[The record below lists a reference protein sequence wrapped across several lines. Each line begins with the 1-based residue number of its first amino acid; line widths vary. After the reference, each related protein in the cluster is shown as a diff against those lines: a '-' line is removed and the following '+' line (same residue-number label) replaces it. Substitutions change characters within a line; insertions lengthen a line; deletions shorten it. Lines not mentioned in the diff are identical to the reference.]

1 MLNREELFAAIG
13 EIDDELVLPV
23 LERLEEER
31 ERPRLRVTRKAVRV
45 ALIAAAIAAL
55 LAATAA
61 ASGVLGLKSRL
72 VPAETPAETA
82 DPRLPERRDH
92 ISLNGLAGSDEYLAC
107 SEWLSF
113 CDYYEEQMAR
123 ECFAAGKEAE
133 AWKDSFHSFAGN
145 QAEKDICRI
154 YGAWDETMFKRLLEI
169 SDRYDL
175 RLLTDITYA
184 PSQSYLFET
193 TGLSPY
199 IRGVEHYDYNLG
211 SFLFED
217 GSFKDESTL
226 SVNGEQYAYTLTC
239 IHAGVL
245 YPFSL
250 DIPAGAQCR
259 EWEHISPEGITLD
272 MALFDNE
279 GINDLKI
286 FCNSDDMYVTLSL
299 RWSGGTAE
307 EAYAR
312 AELLADCFDFAVL
325 CGE

>member
-23 LERLEEER
+23 LERLEGER
-31 ERPRLRVTRKAVRV
+31 ERPRLRVTRKAIRV
-45 ALIAAAIAAL
+45 ALIAAVIAAL
-55 LAATAA
+55 LAVTAM
-61 ASGVLGLKSRL
+61 ASEILGLKSRL
-72 VPAETPAETA
+72 VSSETGVESA
-82 DPRLPERRDH
+82 DPRLPVRRDH
-92 ISLNGLAGSDEYLAC
+92 ISLNGLAGSREYLAC

-113 CDYYEEQMAR
+113 CDYYEEQMAG
-123 ECFAAGKEAE
+123 ECLAAGKEAE

-154 YGAWDETMFKRLLEI
+154 YGAWDETMFKRLTEI

-184 PSQSYLFET
+184 PSQSYLFEAA
-193 TGLSPY
+193 GLSPY
-199 IRGVEHYDYNLG
+199 IRGVERYDYDLG

-226 SVNGEQYAYTLTC
+226 TVNGEQYAYTLTC
-239 IHAGVL
+239 IHTGVL

-259 EWEHISPEGITLD
+259 EWEHVSPEGITLD
-272 MALFDNE
+272 MALFENE

-325 CGE
+325 CGS

>member
-13 EIDDELVLPV
+13 EIGDELVLPV
-23 LERLEEER
+23 LERLDEER

-92 ISLNGLAGSDEYLAC
+92 ISLNGLAGSDEYLAS

-123 ECFAAGKEAE
+123 ECLAAGKEAE

-145 QAEKDICRI
+145 QAERDICRI

-245 YPFSL
+245 YPFAL

-259 EWEHISPEGITLD
+259 EWEHVSPEGITLD

>member
-23 LERLEEER
+23 LERMEGEG
-31 ERPRLRVTRKAVRV
+31 ERPRLRVTRKAIRV
-45 ALIAAAIAAL
+45 ALIAAVIAAL
-55 LAATAA
+55 LAVTAM
-61 ASGVLGLKSRL
+61 ASEILGLKSRL
-72 VPAETPAETA
+72 VSSETGVESA
-82 DPRLPERRDH
+82 DPRLPVRRDH
-92 ISLNGLAGSDEYLAC
+92 ISLNGLAGSREYLAC

-113 CDYYEEQMAR
+113 CDYYEEQMAG
-123 ECFAAGKEAE
+123 ECLAAGKEAE

-154 YGAWDETMFKRLLEI
+154 YGAWDETMFKRLVEI
-169 SDRYDL
+169 SRRYDL

-199 IRGVEHYDYNLG
+199 IRGVERYDYDLG

-239 IHAGVL
+239 IHTGVL

-250 DIPAGAQCR
+250 ELPTGAQCR
-259 EWEHISPEGITLD
+259 EWEHVSPEGITLD

-279 GINDLKI
+279 GSNNLII
-286 FCNSDDMYVTLSL
+286 FCNSEDMYVTLSL

>member
-23 LERLEEER
+23 LERLKEER

-72 VPAETPAETA
+72 VPAEAPAETA

-123 ECFAAGKEAE
+123 ECLAAGKEAE

-239 IHAGVL
+239 IHVGVL

>member
-23 LERLEEER
+23 LARLDEER
-31 ERPRLRVTRKAVRV
+31 ERPRLRMTRKALRV
-45 ALIAAAIAAL
+45 ALIAAVMAAL
-55 LAATAA
+55 LAVTAV

-92 ISLNGLAGSDEYLAC
+92 ISLNGLAGSNEYLAC

-123 ECFAAGKEAE
+123 ECLAAGKEAE
-133 AWKDSFHSFAGN
+133 AWKDSFHAFAQN
-145 QAEKDICRI
+145 QAERDICRI
-154 YGAWDETMFKRLLEI
+154 YGAWDETMFKRLNEI
-169 SDRYDL
+169 SQRYDL

-199 IRGVEHYDYNLG
+199 IRGVERYDYDLG

-239 IHAGVL
+239 IHTGVL

-250 DIPAGAQCR
+250 ELPTGAQCR
-259 EWEHISPEGITLD
+259 EWEHVSPEGITLD
-272 MALFDNE
+272 MALFENE
-279 GINDLKI
+279 GINELMI
-286 FCNSDDMYVTLSL
+286 FCNSEEMYVTLSL

-312 AELLADCFDFAVL
+312 AELLADCFDFFVL
-325 CGE
+325 CGD

>member
-23 LERLEEER
+23 LARLDEER
-31 ERPRLRVTRKAVRV
+31 ERPRLRMTRKALRV
-45 ALIAAAIAAL
+45 ALIAAVMAAL
-55 LAATAA
+55 LAVTAV

-92 ISLNGLAGSDEYLAC
+92 ISLNGLAGSNEYLAC

-113 CDYYEEQMAR
+113 CDYYEDQMAR
-123 ECFAAGKEAE
+123 ECLAAGKEAE
-133 AWKDSFHSFAGN
+133 AWKDSFHAFAQN
-145 QAEKDICRI
+145 QAERDICRI
-154 YGAWDETMFKRLLEI
+154 YGAWDETMFKRLNEI
-169 SDRYDL
+169 SQRYDL

-199 IRGVEHYDYNLG
+199 IRGVERYDYDLG

-239 IHAGVL
+239 IHTGVL

-259 EWEHISPEGITLD
+259 EWEHVSPEGITLD

>member
-23 LERLEEER
+23 LERLEGER
-31 ERPRLRVTRKAVRV
+31 ERSRLRVTRKAIRV

-55 LAATAA
+55 LAATAM
-61 ASGVLGLKSRL
+61 ASEILGLKSRL
-72 VPAETPAETA
+72 VSSETGVESA
-82 DPRLPERRDH
+82 DPRLPVRRDH
-92 ISLNGLAGSDEYLAC
+92 ISLNGLAGSREYLAC

-113 CDYYEEQMAR
+113 CDYYEEQMAGD
-123 ECFAAGKEAE
+123 CLAAGKEAE

-169 SDRYDL
+169 SRRYEL

-184 PSQSYLFET
+184 PSQSYLFEAA
-193 TGLSPY
+193 GLSPY
-199 IRGVEHYDYNLG
+199 IRGVERYDYDLG

-312 AELLADCFDFAVL
+312 AEHLADCFDFAVL

>member
-23 LERLEEER
+23 LERLEGER
-31 ERPRLRVTRKAVRV
+31 ERSRLRVTRKAIRV

-55 LAATAA
+55 LAATAM
-61 ASGVLGLKSRL
+61 ASEILGLKSRL
-72 VPAETPAETA
+72 VSSETGVESA
-82 DPRLPERRDH
+82 DPRLPVRRDH
-92 ISLNGLAGSDEYLAC
+92 ISLNGLAGSREYLAC

-113 CDYYEEQMAR
+113 CDYYEEQMAG
-123 ECFAAGKEAE
+123 ECLAAGKEAE

-169 SDRYDL
+169 SRRYEL

-184 PSQSYLFET
+184 PSQSYLFEAA
-193 TGLSPY
+193 GLFPY
-199 IRGVEHYDYNLG
+199 IRGVERYDYDLG

-239 IHAGVL
+239 IHTGVL

-259 EWEHISPEGITLD
+259 EWEHVSPEGITLD
-272 MALFDNE
+272 MALFENE

-299 RWSGGTAE
+299 RWNGGTAE

-325 CGE
+325 CGD

>member
-23 LERLEEER
+23 LARLEDER
-31 ERPRLRVTRKAVRV
+31 ERPRLRMTRKALRV
-45 ALIAAAIAAL
+45 ALIAAVMAAL
-55 LAATAA
+55 LAVTAV

-92 ISLNGLAGSDEYLAC
+92 ISLNGLAGSNEYLAC

-123 ECFAAGKEAE
+123 ECLAAGKEAE
-133 AWKDSFHSFAGN
+133 AWKDSFHAFAQN
-145 QAEKDICRI
+145 QAERDICRI
-154 YGAWDETMFKRLLEI
+154 YGAWDETMFKRLNEI
-169 SDRYDL
+169 SQRYDL

-199 IRGVEHYDYNLG
+199 IRGVERYDYDLG

-239 IHAGVL
+239 IHTGVL

-250 DIPAGAQCR
+250 ELPTGAQCR
-259 EWEHISPEGITLD
+259 EWEHVSPEGITLD

-279 GINDLKI
+279 GSNNLII
-286 FCNSDDMYVTLSL
+286 FCNSEDMYVTLSL

>member
-23 LERLEEER
+23 LARLEDER
-31 ERPRLRVTRKAVRV
+31 ERPRLRMTRKALRV
-45 ALIAAAIAAL
+45 ALIAAVIAAL
-55 LAATAA
+55 LAVTAV

-92 ISLNGLAGSDEYLAC
+92 ISLNGLAGSNEYLAC

-123 ECFAAGKEAE
+123 ECLAAGKEAE
-133 AWKDSFHSFAGN
+133 AWKDSFHAFAQN

-154 YGAWDETMFKRLLEI
+154 YGAWDETMFKRLNEI
-169 SDRYDL
+169 SQRYDL

-199 IRGVEHYDYNLG
+199 IRGVERYDYDLG

-239 IHAGVL
+239 IHTGVL

-250 DIPAGAQCR
+250 ELPTGAQCR
-259 EWEHISPEGITLD
+259 EWEHVSPEGITLD

-279 GINDLKI
+279 GSNNLII
-286 FCNSDDMYVTLSL
+286 FCNSEDMYVTLSL